1 MNTNELKRLLSSY
14 RLSADERASL
24 RARIVATMES
34 LPAVRNREELRLPL
48 QGAHTWASL
57 IKTSFTTPLSY
68 RYLMTIVL
76 LLALLAGGGTSLAAE
91 QALPG
96 DALYPVKVDIME
108 PIRATLAVSPEAK
121 AKWQTRVA
129 ERRLEEGERLLAS
142 GSLSDENRAKIEA
155 GFEIAASSA
164 RARIEAVRQ
173 SDSAAA
179 AFIDSD
185 FETSLKTHG
194 FIITQLG
201 ASEGRD
207 REEFQSLH
215 IVIERQ
221 FRESSDDRDPDA
233 NDAKTRK
240 RAEDRRTLAE
250 RKLGEALRAIERYR
264 AVINTEVSSAITL
277 RIESARQSMASGT
290 SAFAAGNYDI
300 AFASFTSAHGAAQDA
315 QAMATAAYRLQETF
329 NKRDTVRIQYEKNPD
344 DDGRD
349 DSENDN
355 ERNSRKYAPDSSSTD
370 SVPPTRKESRDDDD
384 RGDEERQ
391 REERGEKSYEGEDD
405 ADEWRGKATRPT
417 STPAT
422 TTPPSSGPTIPN
434 PSAGYT
440 RAQVALHASAASC
453 WTIVQGSVYD
463 VTGWILQHP
472 GGASA
477 ITSLCG
483 VDGSAA
489 FSGQH
494 GGEARP
500 AQELARFKI
509 GILAP

>member
-108 PIRATLAVSPEAK
+108 PLRATVAFSSAAK
-121 AKWQTRVA
+121 AKWEARVA
-129 ERRLEEGERLLAS
+129 ERRLEEGEVLLANA
-142 GSLSDENRAKIEA
+142 GLSQDTKAAIEQR
-155 GFEIAASSA
+155 FLAASA
-164 RARIEAVRQ
+164 KAKANIATVRER
-173 SDSAAA
+173 DAAAA
-179 AFIDSD
+179 AFIESD
-185 FETSLKTHG
+185 FETSLKTHR
-194 FIITQLG
+194 FIIERLDDDT
-201 ASEGRD
+201 S
-207 REEFQSLH
+207 REESSSLRA
-215 IVIERQ
+215 IIDLQ
-221 FRESSDDRDPDA
+221 FSSGSSMDPGA
-233 NDAKTRK
+233 TSTAAKK
-240 RAEDRRTLAE
+240 RAENRGATAQRTLDDAF
-250 RKLGEALRAIERYR
+250 RFIAKNAAAFTATTSSTIASHLEAAQRA
-264 AVINTEVSSAITL
+264 
-277 RIESARQSMASGT
+277 MASGT
-290 SAFAAGNYDI
+290 AAFSTGEY
-300 AFASFTSAHGAAQDA
+300 GAAFTFFADA
-315 QAMATAAYRLQETF
+315 HEAAQNAKATAAAARELWKKFEKRTDDRVERTQGSDGRDKEKTED
-329 NKRDTVRIQYEKNPD
+329 RDTD
-344 DDGRD
+344 DDGERNRTASSTVSSSSSSRFEGRRTD
-349 DSENDN
+349 DN
-355 ERNSRKYAPDSSSTD
+355 ERENEEED
-370 SVPPTRKESRDDDD
+370 EDDD
-384 RGDEERQ
+384 RGRD
-391 REERGEKSYEGEDD
+391 RGR
-405 ADEWRGKATRPT
+405 AAT
-417 STPAT
+417 STPSS
-422 TTPPSSGPTIPN
+422 TPPSSGT
-434 PSAGYT
+434 SSGQTVT
-440 RAQVALHASAASC
+440 RYSKTQVALHASAASC

-483 VDGSAA
+483 IDGSAA